1 MSGRLAEKVC
11 LITGGARGQGAAEA
25 ALFAAEGANVYVTDV
40 LVDQGEKTAADCGAT
55 FLRHDVTASP
65 DWDAVVERVV
75 ADFGRVDVL
84 VNNAGIFKK
93 VSLVDTTEDTWGRF
107 VAVNQTGPYLG
118 MRAVAPHMIR
128 QRSGSIVNVSSIAG
142 LSGSFAFAYST
153 TKWAVRGMTRSAAM
167 ELGPHGVR
175 VNSVHPGIIDTA
187 MIAEMNV
194 ETATQRVPLGRVA
207 APQEVAALVLW
218 LASDESSYATGAEF
232 VVDGGRT
239 A

>member
-1 MSGRLAEKVC
+1 
-11 LITGGARGQGAAEA
+11 
-25 ALFAAEGANVYVTDV
+25 
-40 LVDQGEKTAADCGAT
+40 
-55 FLRHDVTASP
+55 
-65 DWDAVVERVV
+65 
-75 ADFGRVDVL
+75 
-84 VNNAGIFKK
+84 
-93 VSLVDTTEDTWGRF
+93 
-107 VAVNQTGPYLG
+107 
-118 MRAVAPHMIR
+118 
-128 QRSGSIVNVSSIAG
+128 
-142 LSGSFAFAYST
+142 
-153 TKWAVRGMTRSAAM
+153 M